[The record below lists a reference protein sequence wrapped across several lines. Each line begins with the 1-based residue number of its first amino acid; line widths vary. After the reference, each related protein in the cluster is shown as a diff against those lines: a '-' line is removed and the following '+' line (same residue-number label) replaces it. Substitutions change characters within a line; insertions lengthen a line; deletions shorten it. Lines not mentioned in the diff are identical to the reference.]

1 MPLQSIAQGNDEA
14 AGLPRATVI
23 VLNHNGVRYLQECF
37 CSLEALNYPKDKL
50 ELMLVDN
57 ASTDGSVEYVRI
69 NFPQVRII
77 RNPQNLGFAKGN
89 NIGAEQAKAKYV
101 AFINNDARVHPD
113 WLIELVKS
121 ISKEEGVVCAGGK
134 ILSWD
139 GRKIDFIGGA
149 LNFYGMGFQPSH
161 GQPHSAED
169 SASKEILFACGGSML
184 IERDLFLDCGGF
196 DEDYFAYF
204 EDIDL
209 GWRLWVLGYRV
220 LFEPTAISYH
230 KGLGTSRYF
239 ATEKRSALYE
249 RNALYSI
256 IKNYE
261 EENLLRVLPA
271 ALLLTVRRTMI
282 FSHLNKDPYRMDM
295 MEDPSMIWPTSPEP
309 HGLARTKL
317 LSAQLREALRDYGLW
332 VVAKEAVR
340 RALRWFYVRSVLRIK
355 RDLDVM
361 PRVGVS
367 HLVAMDDIVENLP
380 RLMEKRGWIQARR
393 KRADSEILRLFGTPF
408 HPHPPF
414 PEYEE
419 VQDSLARYLGI
430 YEIFQK
436 SGYENPHR

>member
-1 MPLQSIAQGNDEA
+1 MARESNSHPD
-14 AGLPRATVI
+14 LPRVSVI
-23 VLNHNGVRYLQECF
+23 VLNHNGVKYLEKCF
-37 CSLEALNYPKDKL
+37 RSLETLNYPDDKL

-57 ASTDGSVEYVRI
+57 ASTDGSVEYVRT
-69 NFPQVRII
+69 NFPQVRIV
-77 RNPQNLGFAKGN
+77 RNPQNLGFAQGN
-89 NIGAEQAKAKYV
+89 NMGAEQAKGKYV
-101 AFINNDARVHPD
+101 AFINNDARTHPD

-121 ISKEEGVVCAGGK
+121 ISKEEDVVCVGGK
-134 ILSWD
+134 ILGWD

-161 GQPHSAED
+161 GQPNGPDYSE
-169 SASKEILFACGGSML
+169 SKEILFACGGSML

-220 LFEPTAISYH
+220 LFVPTAISYH

-271 ALLLTVRRTMI
+271 ALLLTVRRTVI
-282 FSHLNKDPYRMDM
+282 FSHVSKDSYRMDM
-295 MEDPSMIWPTSPEP
+295 MEDPSMIWAASPKP
-309 HGLARTKL
+309 RGLGRTKL
-317 LSAQLREALRDYGLW
+317 LGTQLSEVLREYGLW

-340 RALRWFYVRSVLRIK
+340 RALRWIYARSVLRVH
-355 RDLDVM
+355 RDLDFL

-367 HLVAMDDIVENLP
+367 HLVAMDDVVENLP
-380 RLMEKRGWIQARR
+380 SLMEKRGWIQARR

-408 HPHPPF
+408 HPHPPL
-414 PEYEE
+414 PKYEE
-419 VQDSLARYLGI
+419 VQDSLAKYLGI
-430 YEIFQK
+430 YEIFEK

>member
-1 MPLQSIAQGNDEA
+1 MKSSAQGNDKA

-23 VLNHNGVRYLQECF
+23 VLNHNGVGYLEECF
-37 CSLEALNYPKDKL
+37 RSLEALNYPDDKL

-57 ASTDGSVEYVRI
+57 ASTDGSVEYVRT
-69 NFPQVRII
+69 NFPQVRVI

-89 NIGAEQAKAKYV
+89 NIGAEQAKGKYV
-101 AFINNDARVHPD
+101 AFINNDARTHPD

-121 ISKEEGVVCAGGK
+121 ISKEEDVVCVGGK

-161 GQPHSAED
+161 GQPNGPDYSV
-169 SASKEILFACGGSML
+169 SKEILFACGGSML

-220 LFEPTAISYH
+220 LFVPTAISYH
-230 KGLGTSRYF
+230 KGLGTSRKF

-271 ALLLTVRRTMI
+271 ALLLTVRRTVI
-282 FSHLNKDPYRMDM
+282 FSHVSKDSYRMDM
-295 MEDPSMIWPTSPEP
+295 MEDPSMIWPASRDRR
-309 HGLARTKL
+309 LAKTRL
-317 LSAQLREALRDYGLW
+317 LSREFRGALTQYGFFF
-332 VVAKEAVR
+332 VAKEAVR
-340 RALRWFYVRSVLRIK
+340 RALRWIYARSVLRIH
-355 RDLDVM
+355 RDLDFL
-361 PRVGVS
+361 PRLGVS
-367 HLVAMDDIVENLP
+367 HLVAMDDVVENLP
-380 RLMEKRGWIQARR
+380 SLMEKREWIQARR

-414 PEYEE
+414 PKYEE
-419 VQDSLARYLGI
+419 VQDSLAKYLGI
-430 YEIFQK
+430 YEIFKK